1 MEKQR
6 LTLFIILSAV
16 ILFGSQFLLQKFF
29 PPPKQPTAEQVTQ
42 ATTPTPVP
50 TATPLQIPRQ
60 SSTQPASLPP
70 VELREIVLK
79 SNFWNGKLSNQGAV
93 LIDWTMTHSPNGKP
107 VDPPQGVNLIS
118 AQKSQEIGAPLRL
131 FIPSDRNLEK
141 ELNSARYTLAEEAGQ
156 NLEIK
161 PDERRTITFN
171 YGNTSGVSAS
181 KTIIFNGAGFDFDLK
196 VDVKRNGQPIET
208 YVVVG
213 PNFGDQT
220 LKSYGYYKP
229 APQLSYSAAGSVV
242 HHAGSDVKTA
252 DPEAVKESN
261 ILWAAVD
268 DNYFALAL
276 VPASPAKTASL
287 INFKHKESIEGKE
300 EERNYV
306 SIAIPVV
313 NDQISHIYAGPKDL
327 DMLAQVNKQFGL
339 ANQEKNLEYLISYG
353 WNIIAWIV
361 KPIASFMR
369 SAFIHLYGWTGN
381 YGWAI
386 IILTVVLNMFFFP
399 LRWRSSVS
407 MKKAAALQPKMKDL
421 QERMKKLDKNDPRT
435 AELQKEQ
442 VALMREGNP
451 LMGCLPL
458 VLQMPFFWA
467 VFIVLSSAIEFR
479 NARFVGWIH
488 DLSSPDPWFVL
499 PVIFV
504 ISMIVQTALTP
515 STADPMQ
522 KRMQYFMPL
531 MMGYFFIYAPAG
543 LVLYWMVGNLV
554 GIAQQYIIN
563 RITPNPPTQTNDKT
577 TPPSTKGKKPK
588 ELLATSLF

>member
-6 LTLFIILSAV
+6 LTLFIILAAL
-16 ILFGSQFLLQKFF
+16 ILFGSQFLLQKLY
-29 PPPKQPTAEQVTQ
+29 PPPKKVTTEQVAQTSV
-42 ATTPTPVP
+42 PTPAPSASPV
-50 TATPLQIPRQ
+50 Q
-60 SSTQPASLPP
+60 SQAPAPP
-70 VELREIVLK
+70 QTMPQAELREISLK
-79 SNFWNGKLSNQGAV
+79 TPYWHGKLSNQGAV
-93 LIDWTMTHSPNGKP
+93 ITELTMTHSPNGKL
-107 VDPPQGVNLIS
+107 VDPPNGVNLIS

-131 FIPSDRNLEK
+131 LIPSDRNLEK
-141 ELNSARYTLAEEAGQ
+141 ELNAARFTLTEESGQ
-156 NLEIK
+156 ALELK
-161 PDERRTITFN
+161 PEEKKTITFT
-171 YGNTSGVSAS
+171 YGNASGVTAT
-181 KTIIFNGAGFDFDLK
+181 KTLVFNGSGFDFDLN

-208 YVVVG
+208 SVVLG
-213 PNFGDQT
+213 PSFGDQS
-220 LKSYGYYKP
+220 LKEYGYYKP
-229 APQLSYSAAGSVV
+229 APQATYSASGSVERNS
-242 HHAGSDVKTA
+242 GSDVTTA
-252 DPEAVKESN
+252 DPVAVKETN
-261 ILWAAVD
+261 VLWAAVD
-268 DNYFALAL
+268 DNYFAMAL
-276 VPASPAKTASL
+276 VPASPAKTANIL
-287 INFKHKESIEGKE
+287 NFKRKEKVGDKE
-300 EERNYV
+300 VEHDNV

-313 NDQISHIYAGPKDL
+313 NDQFSHVYAGPKDL
-327 DMLAQVNKQFGL
+327 AMLAEVNTRFGL
-339 ANQEKNLEYLISYG
+339 ANQPKNLEYLISYG
-353 WNIIAWIV
+353 WSVVSWLV
-361 KPIASFMR
+361 KPIAAFMR

-386 IILTVVLNMFFFP
+386 ILLTVALNMCFFP

-435 AELQKEQ
+435 ADLQKEQ

-458 VLQMPFFWA
+458 MLQMPFFWA

-479 NARFVGWIH
+479 NAKFFLWIH

-515 STADPMQ
+515 STADPIQ

-554 GIAQQYIIN
+554 GIAQQYVIN
-563 RITPNPPTQTNDKT
+563 RITP
-577 TPPSTKGKKPK
+577 TPPPQTDQKKSDVTTKGKKSK
-588 ELLATSLF
+588 ELLANS

>member
-6 LTLFIILSAV
+6 LTLFILLSAV
-16 ILFGSQFLLQKFF
+16 ILFGSQFLFQKFF
-29 PPPKQPTAEQVTQ
+29 PQPQKSPTEQTAQTV
-42 ATTPTPVP
+42 TPTPAP
-50 TATPLQIPRQ
+50 SATPSQTLPVPQ
-60 SSTQPASLPP
+60 SGNLPQ
-70 VELREIVLK
+70 VELREIALK

-93 LIDWTMTHSPNGKP
+93 LSEWTMTHSPNGKP
-107 VDPPQGVNLIS
+107 VDPPQGVNLVS

-131 FIPSDRNLEK
+131 LIPSDRNLEK
-141 ELNSARYTLAEEAGQ
+141 ELNSARFTLAGEPGQ
-156 NLEIK
+156 TVEIK
-161 PDERRTITFN
+161 PEEKKSFTFN
-171 YGNTSGVSAS
+171 YGNAGGVSAS
-181 KTIIFNGAGFDFDLK
+181 KTMTFNGSGFDFDLK
-196 VDVKRNGQPIET
+196 VDVKRNGQPIEAF
-208 YVVVG
+208 VVLG
-213 PNFGDQT
+213 PNFGDQS
-220 LKSYGYYKP
+220 LKEYGYYKP
-229 APQLSYSAAGSVV
+229 APQITYSASGSVT
-242 HHAGSDVKTA
+242 HHAGTDVKSA
-252 DPEAVKESN
+252 DPEGIKETN
-261 ILWAAVD
+261 LLWGAVD

-276 VPASPAKTASL
+276 VPSVPAKTAAL
-287 INFKHKESIEGKE
+287 LNVKRNEKIGDKETEH
-300 EERNYV
+300 NYV

-313 NDQISHIYAGPKDL
+313 NDQVNHVYAGPKDL
-327 DMLAQVNKQFGL
+327 DMLAQVNKKFGL

-353 WNIIAWIV
+353 WSVVAWLV
-361 KPIASFMR
+361 KPIAAFMR
-369 SAFIHLYGWTGN
+369 SAFVHLYGWTGN

-386 IILTVVLNMFFFP
+386 ILLTVVLNMFFFP
-399 LRWRSSVS
+399 LRWKSSVS

-421 QERMKKLDKNDPRT
+421 QERMKKLDKNDPRMM
-435 AELQKEQ
+435 ELQKEQ

-458 VLQMPFFWA
+458 LLQMPFFWA

-479 NARFVGWIH
+479 NAKFIAWIK

-554 GIAQQYIIN
+554 GIAQQYVIN
-563 RITPNPPTQTNDKT
+563 KITPSPPAQSNDSAT
-577 TPPSTKGKKPK
+577 SQPTKGKKSK
-588 ELLATSLF
+588 ELLANP